1 MISFS
6 ERRDWRYRLLTR
18 VDSDT
23 TAPSLT
29 FICYCLA
36 KYPEHAEKLHA
47 ELARVDPLDLN
58 AVSALPHLN
67 GFIFEVMRMYA
78 VAPTVVTRQ
87 TPSQGIMI
95 GDTFIPGDT
104 KVLAPRWVIFRR
116 KIEFTP
122 PCPSPCIETQC

>member
-1 MISFS
+1 MIFS
-6 ERRDWRYRLLTR
+6 SARRNCGYRLLTR
-18 VDSDT
+18 AYSDT

-36 KYPEHAEKLHA
+36 KYPEHAEQLYA

-116 KIEFTP
+116 KTESTS
-122 PCPSPCIETQC
+122 PCPYPRIETQS